1 MKQVVLIGALVWA
14 LAGTARADAQ
24 RVGSPEGP
32 EQALIQLERAY
43 SVAYLKHDVATI
55 DRILS
60 DDYVG
65 IDGRAVVSNKAQEIE
80 EAKAPAPGSATPDY
94 FVTDEV
100 LSDLTVRAYGEAAV
114 VTSLST
120 EKVLIKGNPT
130 TVRYRRTTVYI
141 NRQGRWR
148 CVSFHAT
155 RLNGV
160 P

>member
-1 MKQVVLIGALVWA
+1 MKHVVIVALLCA
-14 LAGTARADAQ
+14 FAGMARADTQ
-24 RVGSPEGP
+24 RPAGRDGP

-43 SVAYLKHDVATI
+43 SVAYLQHDVATI
-55 DRILS
+55 DRILA
-60 DDYVG
+60 DDYIG

-80 EAKAPAPGSATPDY
+80 EAQAPAPGSHTPDY
-94 FVTDEV
+94 LVTDEL
-100 LSDLTVRAYGEAAV
+100 LSDLVVRAYGDAAI

-120 EKVLIKGNPT
+120 EKVLIRGNAA